1 MGKHRK
7 NWTIDQLKDERIR
20 LFNMFTEAK
29 TEYLKNNLHYKI
41 KSVNRE
47 LFTITKETKYL

>member
-7 NWTIDQLKDERIR
+7 NWTIEQLKDERIKLLG
-20 LFNMFTEAK
+20 LFVEAK
-29 TEYLKNNLHYKI
+29 TTYLKDNLHHKI
-41 KSVNRE
+41 KSVNRD

>member
-7 NWTIDQLKDERIR
+7 NWTIEQLKDERIK
-20 LFNMFTEAK
+20 LLAMFVDAK
-29 TEYLKNNLHYKI
+29 TNYMKNVLHYKI
-41 KSVNRE
+41 KSVNRD

>member
-7 NWTIDQLKDERIR
+7 NWTLEQLKDERIR
-20 LFNMFTEAK
+20 LLGMFIEAK
-29 TEYLKNNLHYKI
+29 TVYMKNSLHYKI
-41 KSVNRE
+41 KSINKD

>member
-7 NWTIDQLKDERIR
+7 NWTIEQLRDERVR
-20 LFNMFTEAK
+20 LLQMFVEAK
-29 TEYLKNNLHYKI
+29 TTYFKDNLYHKI
-41 KSVNRE
+41 KSVNRD

>member
-7 NWTIDQLKDERIR
+7 NWTINELRDERVR
-20 LFNMFTEAK
+20 LLGMFVEAK
-29 TEYLKNNLHYKI
+29 TTYIKDNLHHKI
-41 KSVNRE
+41 KSVNRD

>member
-7 NWTIDQLKDERIR
+7 NWTIDQLRDERVR
-20 LFNMFTEAK
+20 LLGLFVEAK
-29 TEYLKNNLHYKI
+29 TTYLKDNLNHKI
-41 KSVNRE
+41 KSVNRD

>member
-7 NWTIDQLKDERIR
+7 NWTIEQLKDERIK
-20 LFNMFTEAK
+20 LLSAFTEANTK
-29 TEYLKNNLHYKI
+29 YLKNNLQQRI
-41 KSVNRE
+41 KSINRD

>member
-7 NWTIDQLKDERIR
+7 NWTIEQLKDERIK
-20 LFNMFTEAK
+20 LLSAFTEANTK
-29 TEYLKNNLHYKI
+29 YVKNNLQQRI
-41 KSVNRE
+41 KSINRD

>member
-7 NWTIDQLKDERIR
+7 NWTLEQLKDERIR
-20 LFNMFTEAK
+20 LLAMFVDAK
-29 TEYLKNNLHYKI
+29 TMYIKNNLHHKI